1 MSELPMRLKDRIA
14 LVTGA
19 SRGIGRAVAERFAR
33 EGAHVIATARTV
45 GGLEE
50 LDDAIKSFG
59 GTVTLVPLDLVKPN
73 GIEELG
79 QVVFD
84 RFKRLDVLVANAAVA
99 ATVGPVKDLAPKAWD
114 ESVALNL
121 TASWRLIR
129 SFDPLLRMSE
139 AGRAIFVTSGVTQSL
154 PAYFGAYSATK
165 AGMEALVKTWAAEIL
180 KTNVKVNLL
189 SPGAVRTNM
198 RAGAFPGEDP
208 NTVTPPEAIAGVFV
222 DLAEASCQR
231 HGEWVKAQ
239 K

>member
-1 MSELPMRLKDRIA
+1 MRLKDRIA

-33 EGAHVIATARTV
+33 EGAHVVATARTK

-50 LDDAIKSFG
+50 LDDAIKAAG
-59 GTVTLVPLDLVKPN
+59 GTATLVPLDLTAAN

-79 QVVFD
+79 QAVFD

-99 ATVGPVKDLAPKAWD
+99 APLGPVAQIAPKAWE

-121 TASWRLIR
+121 TSSWRLIR

-139 AGRAIFVTSGVTQSL
+139 AGRAIFVTSGVTRMV
-154 PAYFGAYSATK
+154 PAYFGAYTATK
-165 AGMEALVKTWAAEIL
+165 AGLEALVLTWCKEIEKTPVRA
-180 KTNVKVNLL
+180 NLL
-189 SPGAVRTNM
+189 SPGAVRTRM

-208 NTVTPPEAIAGVFV
+208 MTVTPPEAIAGVFV
-222 DLAEASCQR
+222 DLAEAACQR

-239 K
+239 T